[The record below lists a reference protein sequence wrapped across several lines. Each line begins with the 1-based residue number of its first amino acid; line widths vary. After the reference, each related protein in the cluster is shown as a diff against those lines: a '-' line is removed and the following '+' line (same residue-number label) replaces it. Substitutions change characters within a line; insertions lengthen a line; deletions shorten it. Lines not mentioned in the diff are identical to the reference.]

1 MAKIFTKNLKIFF
14 CLGVPNAGPLNVKKF
29 GPLHL
34 STKFHQNLCS
44 SFKDMTF
51 FRQDMPPKTPTFH
64 LKCHRSEV
72 FWADKFLLPGLK
84 VVFFSKLFPLVGCC
98 GPNGSGVMA
107 VQSWI
112 GHQKCTPRPVFQK
125 NHTQN
130 PFFLA
135 PLQESHPETSLYLIH
150 MLQGGIFLPSL
161 QKMTKM
167 AQKRAKKTPK
177 IGHPDTFRLLTPKLL
192 QQSASNWLSN

>member
-1 MAKIFTKNLKIFF
+1 MFWPKFSQKIEKFFF

-64 LKCHRSEV
+64 LKCHRSDV

-98 GPNGSGVMA
+98 GPNGSGVMV

-130 PFFLA
+130 PFFCA
-135 PLQESHPETSLYLIH
+135 TPGISPRDIPLPDSYAIGWYFSS
-150 MLQGGIFLPSL
+150 IFTKNDQNGPKKG
-161 QKMTKM
+161 QKNP
-167 AQKRAKKTPK
+167 KKFVT
-177 IGHPDTFRLLTPKLL
+177 
-192 QQSASNWLSN
+192 

>member
-1 MAKIFTKNLKIFF
+1 MAKIFTKNRKIFF
-14 CLGVPNAGPLNVKKF
+14 CLRVLSAGPYIVKKF
-29 GPLHL
+29 GLLHL

-44 SFKDMTF
+44 RFKDMAF
-51 FRQDMPPKTPTFH
+51 FRQDMPPKIPTFH
-64 LKCHRSEV
+64 LKCHRSDV
-72 FWADKFLLPGLK
+72 FWAEKFLLPGLK
-84 VVFFSKLFPLVGCC
+84 VGFFSKLFPLVGCC

-130 PFFLA
+130 PFFYA

-150 MLQGGIFLPSL
+150 MLQGCIFLTS
-161 QKMTKM
+161 
-167 AQKRAKKTPK
+167 
-177 IGHPDTFRLLTPKLL
+177 
-192 QQSASNWLSN
+192 